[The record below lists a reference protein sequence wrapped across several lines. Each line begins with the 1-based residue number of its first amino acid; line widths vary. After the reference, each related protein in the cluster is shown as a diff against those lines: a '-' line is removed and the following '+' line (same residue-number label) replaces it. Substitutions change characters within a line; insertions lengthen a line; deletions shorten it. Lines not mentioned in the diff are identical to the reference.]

1 MSLDPLAAY
10 GAVVATGAIGWQVYA
25 WRRDRETKVLVEL
38 GNAFIGIGGE
48 PVEVALIT
56 VINLSAHKI
65 RTNSAGLEMQ
75 DGSRNCLVQPSSRG
89 DVPGMIDSLDSAVTW
104 WTIDE
109 VKQAGFDLYKPI
121 VARVN
126 LSTGKRLRSK
136 RRPLRTKSA
145 KVA

>member
-1 MSLDPLAAY
+1 MSLDLLAVY
-10 GAVVATGAIGWQVYA
+10 GAIVATGAGAWQVYI

-38 GNAFIGIGGE
+38 GNAFIGIRGE

-56 VINLSAHKI
+56 VINLSGHKI

-75 DGSRNCLVQPSSRG
+75 DGSRNWLVQPSSRG
-89 DVPGMIDSLDSAVTW
+89 DVPGLIDSLDSAITW

-136 RRPLRTKSA
+136 RTALRSKSA
-145 KVA
+145 RVA